1 MILRLVNFVFR
12 PDLDA
17 GPPAPYIPLVN
28 LHEDALLP
36 PDGLRPGQLGVVLL
50 GRVIIGDIAATLV
63 DLASREIVQVA
74 EDQDAGGW
82 LLGVPP
88 GAAPGSRDQLL
99 GYEKALVR
107 GLPAGRLAG
116 IDELCGTYRAA
127 MDRARARL
135 IADAV
140 RRGWIK
146 RLRRYERTERGEEL
160 ARRVRSFQRDLRRLR
175 AEQGESALEGGLLP
189 YALHFGLVRSGELP
203 LARFAGA
210 WVTACA
216 LLPGWRRAEPRRRRS
231 GDVPPSGPSVDEQM
245 MRYRDELWVMS
256 ITGGW

>member
-1 MILRLVNFVFR
+1 VN
-12 PDLDA
+12 PHD
-17 GPPAPYIPLVN
+17 G
-28 LHEDALLP
+28 ALLP

-82 LLGVPP
+82 LLGVPSA
-88 GAAPGSRDQLL
+88 AAPGSRDRLL

-107 GLPAGRLAG
+107 GLPADRRAG
-116 IDELCGTYRAA
+116 IEELAGTYRAA

-135 IADAV
+135 IADAM
-140 RRGWIK
+140 RRGWLK
-146 RLRRYERTERGEEL
+146 RLSRERTERGEEL

-175 AEQGESALEGGLLP
+175 AEQGEVALAGGLLP
-189 YALHFGLVRSGELP
+189 YALHFGLVRSADQP

-216 LLPGWRRAEPRRRRS
+216 VLPGWRRAEPRRRRC
-231 GDVPPSGPSVDEQM
+231 GDVPASKPSVDEQM
-245 MRYRDELWVMS
+245 MRYRDEMWVMS